1 MNKLVTIAARQW
13 KSLLAF
19 NLLVVLGTLAAF
31 ATSKPVW
38 TSSTQLILPKT
49 TSNLDASLGT
59 LGSLQNGGSGFSS
72 EVNPLKVQASILTSD
87 TLLEQVLAID
97 PEKDKLANLSRYK
110 SLFSVS
116 PQEQST
122 IISLTVS
129 GSSPEIAKTRATNL
143 IQVYQRRLN
152 ELRQTNSQTKR
163 QFSQKELEQAKKRLT
178 QAQSAIA
185 KFKQSTGLVD
195 NQEQTRAL
203 VTTMNT
209 LATSRA
215 QALASAQASGNRARV
230 IATRLN
236 LEPNQAV
243 RSLSLGENKEYQFLR
258 NKLAEIEANLVKKQ
272 AIFTNVHPDIVSLQI
287 ERQQL
292 QNQIRE
298 YVVQAAG
305 GANIDPNVATDS
317 QGRAPLIQELVL
329 AESEAVGQIQ
339 QAQQLE
345 RQIVQIQGTL
355 NSLPANQA
363 KLSELQRQVDVTEG
377 VYKGLVAQIQQN
389 NIDAF
394 DAYPNVQLLDAPK
407 VNPSPVSPKLFLM
420 AINAILASAI
430 GSIALVLFLE
440 SRNPLLSPKDLQEQK
455 FPIVERIPRIKQ
467 LTVESELTSELTI
480 ESEVEF
486 QRLASAISLQ
496 PLENRRL
503 LITSASVGEGKT
515 TVTIGLAYALV
526 DLGFKVLLVD
536 GDFRQAQLSRRLG
549 YAENTVSEKLC
560 VSIQHNLDLLPTLP
574 KQGKIVEM
582 IRKGGFEQTLSTCES
597 TGDYDY
603 VIIDSAPVSL
613 TSETSL
619 MATIIHNV
627 LFVIRPDTSYKN
639 LVSES
644 FAQLTQHNAQFLGLV
659 VNAVEN
665 QLQTIYLHLQNL
677 ILAINRFYDL
687 DFRF

>member
-13 KSLLAF
+13 KSLFLF
-19 NLLVVLGTLAAF
+19 NLLVVLGTVAAF
-31 ATSKPVW
+31 TTSKPVW

-59 LGSLQNGGSGFSS
+59 LGSLQNGDTGFSS

-97 PEKDKLANLSRYK
+97 PEKDKFDNFARYK

-122 IISLTVS
+122 IMSLTVS
-129 GSSPEIAKTRATNL
+129 GSSPEIAKTRAQNL
-143 IQVYQRRLN
+143 IAVYQRRLN

-163 QFSQKELEQAKKRLT
+163 QFSQKELEQAKAKLT
-178 QAQSAIA
+178 QAHNAIA

-195 NQEQTRAL
+195 NQEQTRAI
-203 VTTMNT
+203 VTTINT

-215 QALASAQASGNRARV
+215 QAIASAQANGNRARV
-230 IATRLN
+230 LAARLN

-258 NKLAEIEANLVKKQ
+258 SKLAEIEATLTKKQ

-287 ERQQL
+287 EREQL
-292 QNQIRE
+292 QNQIRG
-298 YVVQAAG
+298 YIVQAAG

-329 AESEAVGQIQ
+329 AESEAFGQLQ

-345 RQIVQIQGTL
+345 KQIVQLQGTL
-355 NSLPANQA
+355 NSLPTSIA
-363 KLSELQRQVDVTEG
+363 KLQELQRQVDVAEG

-407 VNPSPVSPKLFLM
+407 VNPNPVSPKIFLM
-420 AINAILASAI
+420 AINALLASVI
-430 GSIALVLFLE
+430 GSIALALFLE

-467 LTVESELTSELTI
+467 SVLESESAI

-515 TVTIGLAYALV
+515 TITIELAYALV

-549 YAENTVSEKLC
+549 YRENAADNKLC
-560 VSIQHNLDLLPTLP
+560 VSIQPNLDLLPTLP

-582 IRKGGFEQTLSTCES
+582 IRKGSFEQTLSTCES

-603 VIIDSAPVSL
+603 VLIDSAPVSL

-627 LFVIRPDTSYKN
+627 LFVIRPETSYKN
-639 LVSES
+639 LVNES

-659 VNAVEN
+659 VNAVETN
-665 QLQTIYLHLQNL
+665 PKLYSYNSKTSSTNK
-677 ILAINRFYDL
+677 
-687 DFRF
+687 